1 MNILHIDA
9 SARIQ
14 GSIGRTLTAR
24 LVAGLA
30 GTPGSSVTKREVDAS
45 MPLLDADLF
54 AAVSLADAER
64 DAVAS
69 ELAAL
74 PDALIAELEDADA
87 VVIGVPIYNFA
98 VPAALKAWIDL
109 VARARRTFR
118 YSASGPEGML
128 RDRPVYLVVTSGGTA
143 LDSPLDFA
151 TPYLRHVLGFI
162 GLHDVRV
169 IDATCLMSDGEV
181 RIAAAET
188 AVDAAI
194 ALMTTP
200 SKSVA

>member
-30 GTPGSSVTKREVDAS
+30 KTPDWSVTKREVDAS
-45 MPLLDADLF
+45 MPLLHAELS
-54 AAVSLADAER
+54 AAVSLPDAER
-64 DAVAS
+64 DAAAS

-74 PDALIAELEDADA
+74 PDALITELEAADA

-128 RDRPVYLVVTSGGTA
+128 HDRPVYLVVTSGGTA
-143 LDSPLDFA
+143 LDSPVDFA
-151 TPYLRHVLGFI
+151 TPYLRHFLGFI

-194 ALMTTP
+194 ALAP
-200 SKSVA
+200 